1 MFLFHCNISNL
12 LYSQPINETY
22 YNQMKF
28 DTSAQDMINSL
39 IMGFDYS
46 SLLNTLSSKYCMCEV
61 FERYFSHQ
69 PSNSSLLDLT
79 NMIAQ
84 EQSTIEKVRNKLS
97 TLRIPPKESN
107 NGSANQISP
116 STVPDNSPFLNSEIG
131 FTNNL
136 RDSST
141 QYQMICGNAFAN
153 L

>member
-1 MFLFHCNISNL
+1 MFLFYCNISNL
-12 LYSQPINETY
+12 LYSQPINEIY
-22 YNQMKF
+22 HNQIKF

-69 PSNSSLLDLT
+69 PSNSSFLDLT
-79 NMIAQ
+79 NMLAQ
-84 EQSTIEKVRNKLS
+84 EQSNIDKVRNKLS
-97 TLRIPPKESN
+97 TLRIPTIESN
-107 NGSANQISP
+107 NVSVNQISP
-116 STVPDNSPFLNSEIG
+116 STVPDNSPFLNPEIG

-136 RDSST
+136 RDSLT
-141 QYQMICGNAFAN
+141 QYQMICSNAFAN